1 LATNEREAAWREMAK
16 QVAHEIK
23 NPLTPM
29 RLTVQSFERKF
40 DPNDPNIHEKM
51 KEYSYSLIQQI
62 DTMSSIASAFATYAQ
77 MPAQQDETLNVIK
90 ITKLALDIFNE
101 GYIYFTSEKNEVIIK
116 FDRTQLMRVITNLVK
131 NSIQAIHENQLEE
144 PKIEV
149 RVYQDE
155 SFAIISVMDNGTGI
169 TDENKA
175 MVFEPKF
182 TTKTSGMGLG
192 LAMVKKI
199 VETYG
204 GEISFKTIKG
214 EGTTFIVKLPL
225 K

>member
-1 LATNEREAAWREMAK
+1 
-16 QVAHEIK
+16 
-23 NPLTPM
+23 
-29 RLTVQSFERKF
+29 
-40 DPNDPNIHEKM
+40 
-51 KEYSYSLIQQI
+51 
-62 DTMSSIASAFATYAQ
+62 
-77 MPAQQDETLNVIK
+77 
-90 ITKLALDIFNE
+90 
-101 GYIYFTSEKNEVIIK
+101 
-116 FDRTQLMRVITNLVK
+116 
-131 NSIQAIHENQLEE
+131 
-144 PKIEV
+144 
-149 RVYQDE
+149 
-155 SFAIISVMDNGTGI
+155 MDNGTGI

-204 GEISFKTIKG
+204 GEISFKTFKG

>member
-1 LATNEREAAWREMAK
+1 
-16 QVAHEIK
+16 
-23 NPLTPM
+23 
-29 RLTVQSFERKF
+29 
-40 DPNDPNIHEKM
+40 
-51 KEYSYSLIQQI
+51 
-62 DTMSSIASAFATYAQ
+62 
-77 MPAQQDETLNVIK
+77 
-90 ITKLALDIFNE
+90 
-101 GYIYFTSEKNEVIIK
+101 
-116 FDRTQLMRVITNLVK
+116 
-131 NSIQAIHENQLEE
+131 
-144 PKIEV
+144 
-149 RVYQDE
+149 
-155 SFAIISVMDNGTGI
+155 
-169 TDENKA
+169 